1 MASGRLYRRTEAG
14 KTAWQ
19 RQDAGVPVEYRRL
32 LGLIEGDMHPDSLRT
47 RFARYSEAETV
58 ELLEELVQQG
68 FLEAVEAKEHH
79 DLDFTDSFK
88 LADLRKAHAQ
98 S

>member
-19 RQDAGVPVEYRRL
+19 RQDARVPVEYRRL
-32 LGLIEGDMHPDSLRT
+32 LGLIEGDMHTDSLRG
-47 RFARYSEAETV
+47 RFARYPEDEMV
-58 ELLEELVQQG
+58 ELLDELVRQG
-68 FLEAVEAKEHH
+68 LLEAVEAKEHH
-79 DLDFTDSFK
+79 DLDFTNNFS
-88 LADLRKAHAQ
+88 LADLRKAAAN